1 MSREMRKSDGNAAET
16 RQYARDEPYVP
27 AGRTDQDLS
36 AATSRP
42 AGRTAHAAA
51 EQPADGNFGSDRNER
66 TTQAAENDGN
76 GRNRRSVAS
85 VRDGINQRSIAND
98 RDGQDQQSDAN
109 DRDGQSKR
117 GAWKKAGPPIVA
129 VLLTL
134 VLWQACTV
142 LFEVEPWLLPAP
154 TDIWHETLKT
164 YPRLWTH
171 TVSTLQIAVGGFA
184 AGTACG
190 LLLAVV
196 LHAVPKLREAMYPLI
211 ILSQNIPMIAL
222 APLLVVWFGF
232 GWLPKILIIALVC
245 FFPVLVSALQGFAY
259 TDTAMKQY
267 MRMIGANRRQ
277 MFRMLEWPSCLPH
290 LFSGLKVSA
299 TYSMM
304 GAVVSEW
311 LGAKRGLGMYIQL
324 SQASFETARIFSAI
338 AVIVALSLAFFY
350 GIGFLEKRMVHW
362 NRRKE

>member
-1 MSREMRKSDGNAAET
+1 MS
-16 RQYARDEPYVP
+16 
-27 AGRTDQDLS
+27 
-36 AATSRP
+36 
-42 AGRTAHAAA
+42 
-51 EQPADGNFGSDRNER
+51 
-66 TTQAAENDGN
+66 
-76 GRNRRSVAS
+76 NR
-85 VRDGINQRSIAND
+85 
-98 RDGQDQQSDAN
+98 
-109 DRDGQSKR
+109 SKR
-117 GAWKKAGPPIVA
+117 SSESGQNIHTKPSAWKKAGPPLLA

-134 VLWQACTV
+134 VLWQACTAV
-142 LFEVEPWLLPAP
+142 FEVEPWLLPSPA
-154 TDIWHETLKT
+154 DIWNETLET

-190 LLLAVV
+190 LLLAVA
-196 LHAVPKLREAMYPLI
+196 LHAVPKLREAVYPLI

-232 GWLPKILIIALVC
+232 GWLPKILIISLVC

-259 TDTAMKQY
+259 TDAAMMQY

-311 LGAKRGLGMYIQL
+311 LGAKRGLGMYIQM

-350 GIGFLEKRMVHW
+350 CIGLLEKRMVHW